1 MAAKQALFAFAAL
14 CLFAACAHAAVP
26 LSSRTTCVDAETN
39 KVYSMGDTWFTTGER
54 ECMKLTCD
62 GENTISGLTCAQ
74 FQVPSWCSIRPGNRK
89 AVYPDCCPTPVCP
102 EENAIE
108 GSSSTI
114 ASGGSGSGFPSS
126 GTASGPYGGY
136 PYPPETPSFF

>member
-1 MAAKQALFAFAAL
+1 MAAKQAIVV
-14 CLFAACAHAAVP
+14 CAVVSILVVIADAAVP
-26 LSSRTTCVDAETN
+26 LSSRTTCLDAVTN

-62 GENTISGLTCAQ
+62 GEDTISGLTCAQ
-74 FQVPSWCSIRPGNRK
+74 FQVPSWCSIKPGNRK

-108 GSSSTI
+108 DSSANGGDAPLGGQ
-114 ASGGSGSGFPSS
+114 AS
-126 GTASGPYGGY
+126 YGGF
-136 PYPPETPSFF
+136 PYPPETPYY